1 MILKIIVFIPI
12 IENYEKK
19 ILIIFI
25 VIFLKIVLMLM
36 NNDWKIILYF
46 EYSVVKKLIFCF
58 CIELIIS
65 FFFLLRFLNTFF

>member
-19 ILIIFI
+19 ISIIFI

-36 NNDWKIILYF
+36 NND
-46 EYSVVKKLIFCF
+46 
-58 CIELIIS
+58 
-65 FFFLLRFLNTFF
+65 